1 MFSKHGVC
9 SAKIAEAE
17 MKNAAG
23 YYVYVYID
31 PRNNEEFYYGK
42 GKDNRKDAHLFD
54 RDDSKEKVKRIK
66 AIRKAGQ
73 QPICRV
79 IAAGLTESQALA
91 IETAFIWKFHHTLTN
106 VASGN
111 LGLRFRPYNT
121 LHLALKDFDYD
132 NGIYLLNV
140 GEGPHRSWADCL
152 RYGFMSAGQG
162 KRYRRLMQDF
172 QSGDIVAA
180 YWSKKGQ
187 QGGYVGIGIVDK
199 PAVEVNR
206 FEVNGRPLRKLRLKQ
221 RGIFE
226 NCDDPDKAEWVI
238 AVKWI
243 KTFGENERKWQS
255 KAGLFSTPSTK
266 ASLERQITTLRFLE
280 EKFDLKFD
288 KIRT

>member
-1 MFSKHGVC
+1 
-9 SAKIAEAE
+9 
-17 MKNAAG
+17 MKSVAG

-54 RDDSKEKVKRIK
+54 RDDSKEKVKRIR

-73 QPICRV
+73 KPICRV
-79 IAAGLTESQALA
+79 IAAGLTEDQALS
-91 IETAFIWKFHHTLTN
+91 IETALIWKFHRSLTN
-106 VASGN
+106 VTPGN
-111 LGLRFRPYNT
+111 LGHRFRPYDT

-140 GEGPHRSWADCL
+140 GEGPHRSWDDC
-152 RYGFMSAGQG
+152 RKHGFMSAGQG

-172 QSGDIVAA
+172 QNGDIVAA

-187 QGGYVGIGIVDK
+187 KGGYVGVGIVDK
-199 PAVEVNR
+199 PAVQVNK
-206 FEVNGRPLRKLRLKQ
+206 FVVDGKPLRKLRLRQ
-221 RGIFE
+221 RNIFD

-243 KTFGENERKWQS
+243 RTVDKDEREWQS
-255 KAGLFSTPSTK
+255 KIGLFSTPSTK
-266 ASLERQITTLRFLE
+266 ASLEKQVTTLRFLE
-280 EKFDLKFD
+280 EKFDFEFA
-288 KIRT
+288 KIRS